1 MVVAIIGVA
10 AAAAAAVDGAA
21 VDAATVDTIERERE
35 RKVFACTQVAG
46 E

>member
-1 MVVAIIGVA
+1 MVVAIIGV

>member
-10 AAAAAAVDGAA
+10 AAAAVDGAA
-21 VDAATVDTIERERE
+21 IDAATVDTIERERE